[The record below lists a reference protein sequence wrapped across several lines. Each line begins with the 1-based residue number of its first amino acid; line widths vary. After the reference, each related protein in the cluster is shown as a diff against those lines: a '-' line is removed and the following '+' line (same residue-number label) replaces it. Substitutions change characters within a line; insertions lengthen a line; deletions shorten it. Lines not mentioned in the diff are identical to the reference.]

1 MTDAAVFTIKDLD
14 ETDVICA
21 YFTGEKSVRR
31 FWDEPG
37 AHDFS
42 ASYAMPWT
50 EFNRIQLGFEPGDAE
65 QIQLAAK
72 QVSGNFPGGGLAS
85 KVGWSWLVERDGLRW
100 RVVGE
105 RAPGTVGR
113 SLHAERA
120 VSAGESGAEGAERK
134 TAEIGGLRNQA

>member
-1 MTDAAVFTIKDLD
+1 MTDAAVFTIKGLD

-50 EFNRIQLGFEPGDAE
+50 EFNRVQLGFEPGDDE
-65 QIQLAAK
+65 QIKEAVRPLC
-72 QVSGNFPGGGLAS
+72 GNFPGGDLES
-85 KVGWSWLVERDGLRW
+85 KVGWSWLVERVDDRSW
-100 RVVGE
+100 KVVGE

-113 SLHAERA
+113 RLHAERA
-120 VSAGESGAEGAERK
+120 VFAGESGAEGTERK
-134 TAEIGGLRNQA
+134 SPEIEAP